1 MENKALKRYCF
12 ALDLY
17 DDPELINGYE
27 QWHKQVWPEIIDGI
41 NASGIVAMQIYRVSN
56 RLMMVMDVND
66 QFDFELKANNDSKNE
81 KVQDWEKLMWQFQK
95 PLPFAKPGEK
105 WVLMNEIF
113 SLK

>member
-1 MENKALKRYCF
+1 MESKVLKRYCF

-17 DDPELINGYE
+17 DDPELIKGYE
-27 QWHKQVWPEIIDGI
+27 QWHQQVWPEIIDSI
-41 NASGIVAMQIYRVSN
+41 KLSGIVAMQIYRVSN
-56 RLMMVMDVND
+56 RLFMVMDVND
-66 QFDFELKANNDSKNE
+66 TFDFALKAMNDSENQ
-81 KVQDWEKLMWQFQK
+81 KVQEWETLMWQFQK